1 MKKAKWIAI
10 IFVVASIILCANWC
24 ASETEIA
31 GAYDKNGIELTEDE
45 VINNPVN
52 RVSWYD
58 AIVYCN
64 KLSMEE
70 NLTPC
75 YIIDESTDP
84 EDWGTYQ
91 LQIAVHGML

>member
-1 MKKAKWIAI
+1 
-10 IFVVASIILCANWC
+10 
-24 ASETEIA
+24 
-31 GAYDKNGIELTEDE
+31 
-45 VINNPVN
+45 
-52 RVSWYD
+52 
-58 AIVYCN
+58 
-64 KLSMEE
+64 MEE